1 MYTEVC
7 LSSLES
13 LAVTQLVAHCAVRHC
28 GDEVK
33 ATVRLS
39 VGAADRAQS
48 STPPAASSDD
58 TARATPARTREDSHP
73 H

>member
-39 VGAADRAQS
+39 VGAADRAHWAVQHSTS
-48 STPPAASSDD
+48 SL
-58 TARATPARTREDSHP
+58 
-73 H
+73 